1 MQIENISM
9 EKKKILAIPG
19 STRQQSSNLSIINA
33 IIELYV
39 EDLEI
44 EIYKG
49 IGDLPQF
56 NPDHDID
63 VVHREVNIFRQLLA
77 AADGILICTPEYA
90 RGVPG
95 TLKNAIDW
103 TVSSSSFPNKPTVLI
118 TASTDGN
125 YGHRALLET
134 LKAIEAGDVEQ
145 LQLVIPFVKTKI
157 SKEGK
162 ISDVSTLAAVQ
173 LLMVKF
179 IDCLNDRVIN
189 I

>member
-33 IIELYV
+33 LIELYGDV
-39 EDLEI
+39 LEI

-49 IGDLPQF
+49 IISLPQF
-56 NPDHDID
+56 NPDDD
-63 VVHREVNIFRQLLA
+63 DGDLSNEVTAFRQLLA
-77 AADGILICTPEYA
+77 AADGILVCTPEYA

-95 TLKNAIDW
+95 ALKNAIDW

-118 TASTDGN
+118 TASTDGS

-134 LKAIEAGDVEQ
+134 LKAIEAGRVEE
-145 LQLVIPFVKTKI
+145 LQMVIPFVKTKI
-157 SKEGK
+157 STEGK
-162 ISDVSTLAAVQ
+162 IIDSSTLAAVQ
-173 LLMVKF
+173 SLMARF
-179 IDCLNDRVIN
+179 MDCLDGRG
-189 I
+189 